1 MALDKELY
9 RKATELFHQWNE
21 SEFIE
26 HVRNAGKLL
35 PVEAWRQYVD
45 LIEFGWK
52 LSPRQSDRQR
62 DQKLVDLD
70 RYYAQL
76 QKLEAWR
83 RTRGKKA

>member
-9 RKATELFHQWNE
+9 RRAYELHRQSNE
-21 SEFIE
+21 FEFIDR
-26 HVRNAGKLL
+26 VQNAGKFS
-35 PVEAWRQYVD
+35 PAEAWRQYVD

-52 LSPRQSDRQR
+52 LSPHQSDRQR
-62 DQKLVDLD
+62 DQKLADLD

-83 RTRGKKA
+83 HTRGKKA